1 MKTITMVTVISGL
14 LASSLALADPHTDS
28 YLKDEGKGC
37 HHGAR
42 SGKIEG
48 KGQYWEKMADDL
60 KLTTEQRAL
69 VKVAVEKAKPRFAD
83 LRERM
88 QANRKALRE
97 LRQAGIGDESQLR
110 ALARERG
117 NLVADLTIQ
126 RSHTR
131 DDIRQILTDTQREQM
146 KQIREKYRHEHRSKA

>member
-1 MKTITMVTVISGL
+1 MISGL
-14 LASSLALADPHTDS
+14 LASSLVLADPQTDS
-28 YLKDEGKGC
+28 YLKDGGKGC

-42 SGKIEG
+42 SGKMED

-69 VKVAVEKAKPRFAD
+69 VKVAVEKAKPRIAD
-83 LRERM
+83 LKERM
-88 QANRKALRE
+88 QTNRKALRE
-97 LRQAGIGDESQLR
+97 LGQAGIGDESQLR

-117 NLVADLTIQ
+117 NLVADLTVQ
-126 RSHTR
+126 RSQMR

-146 KQIREKYRHEHRSKA
+146 KQIREKYRHEHSNKA

>member
-1 MKTITMVTVISGL
+1 MKTITMVTVISSL

-28 YLKDEGKGC
+28 YLKDGGKGC

-42 SGKIEG
+42 SGKME
-48 KGQYWEKMADDL
+48 GQYWEKMADDL
-60 KLTTEQRAL
+60 KLTVEQRAL
-69 VKVAVEKAKPRFAD
+69 VKVAVEKAKPRIAD
-83 LRERM
+83 LKERM
-88 QANRKALRE
+88 QTNRKALRE

-126 RSHTR
+126 RSKMR
-131 DDIRQILTDTQREQM
+131 NMCQQ
-146 KQIREKYRHEHRSKA
+146 

>member
-1 MKTITMVTVISGL
+1 MKTITMVTVISSL

-28 YLKDEGKGC
+28 YLKDGGKGC

-42 SGKIEG
+42 SGKME
-48 KGQYWEKMADDL
+48 GQYWEKMADDL
-60 KLTTEQRAL
+60 KLTVEQRAL
-69 VKVAVEKAKPRFAD
+69 VKVAVEKAKPRIAD
-83 LRERM
+83 LKERM
-88 QANRKALRE
+88 QTNRKALRE

-117 NLVADLTIQ
+117 NLVVDLTIQ
-126 RSHTR
+126 RSQTR

-146 KQIREKYRHEHRSKA
+146 KQIREKYRHEHRNKA